1 MPKAPPAVDVE
12 ADLAELGD
20 VSGDM
25 RTLEGRIAELA
36 DRRRVVIERLRGAGV
51 SVARIAE
58 RMGVSTAAVH
68 ATLRR
73 GK

>member
-1 MPKAPPAVDVE
+1 MPSRTKPKPYTDDDAA
-12 ADLAELGD
+12 ADEKL
-20 VSGDM
+20 
-25 RTLEGRIAELA
+25 LA
-36 DRRRVVIERLRGAGV
+36 DQRRQAIERLRAHGT
-51 SVARIAE
+51 SVARIAD